1 MSASYILAARR
12 SPIVPRNG
20 AFAEL
25 ALHDLAAPVILA
37 ALQDAGI
44 APRKVDEL
52 ILSNALGAGGNPARS
67 AALATGL
74 RPEVAGLSVD
84 RQCVGGLDALILADA
99 MIRSGLHEIVVAGGA
114 ESYSRRPLRYRTF
127 ADGRPPQP
135 YDQAPFTP
143 WPERDPD
150 MAEAADR
157 LAGLH
162 GISRDA
168 QDAWAMRS
176 HSDARAAQPPGI
188 APPGVVP
195 IHGQTQ
201 DPFPRTLSP
210 RLCAKAPVVH
220 GSVTAANMAVA
231 ADGAAFAIVVSERI
245 AQAYGGGAQIV
256 GRATL
261 GGDPALPGL
270 APVAAI
276 KAALA
281 QADCQA
287 DALQTAE
294 IMEAF
299 AVQALLCQ
307 RQSGIDRAILNPYG
321 GGLARGHPIGASG
334 AVLAVNLFHR
344 LQKTPGLGLA
354 AIAAAG
360 GLGTALL
367 LRTDA
372 P

>member
-1 MSASYILAARR
+1 MLLTLDERQERR
-12 SPIVPRNG
+12 ERRGEQNRRRLGERSHR
-20 AFAEL
+20 A
-25 ALHDLAAPVILA
+25 D
-37 ALQDAGI
+37 
-44 APRKVDEL
+44 RVD
-52 ILSNALGAGGNPARS
+52 GF
-67 AALATGL
+67 
-74 RPEVAGLSVD
+74 
-84 RQCVGGLDALILADA
+84 
-99 MIRSGLHEIVVAGGA
+99 GA
-114 ESYSRRPLRYRTF
+114 EVI
-127 ADGRPPQP
+127 A
-135 YDQAPFTP
+135 
-143 WPERDPD
+143 E
-150 MAEAADR
+150 AEAALDQDV
-157 LAGLH
+157 GL
-162 GISRDA
+162 
-168 QDAWAMRS
+168 
-176 HSDARAAQPPGI
+176 
-188 APPGVVP
+188 
-195 IHGQTQ
+195 
-201 DPFPRTLSP
+201 
-210 RLCAKAPVVH
+210 
-220 GSVTAANMAVA
+220 
-231 ADGAAFAIVVSERI
+231 GAASV